1 MRSALRATGPE
12 SAAKAERSRTRAA
25 TPKWGACRGRRAVS
39 LASSSPPGYSAP
51 GVRVI
56 FGGSDAGADV
66 ADAGVT
72 VRLAPGEEA
81 FGCEGHATTRCL
93 LAFLAREVRS
103 HPGPALDYGAG
114 CGVLGLAAFLL
125 GSRPVTGVENQ
136 RDAVATA
143 RLNAS
148 LNGVPWGGPRGFAVL
163 EPSEFAPAPAG
174 GAHAV
179 LAVANMLVGPLVTV
193 APDIAAATRPGAR
206 VALTGFRRREVATVL
221 AAYAPYLDLD
231 PAPNPVPCDPDH
243 DDDGQHPH
251 GGDAWVALF
260 ATRNA
265 VAVST
270 ALRSDQAVS

>member
-1 MRSALRATGPE
+1 MRAALRATGPE
-12 SAAKAERSRTRAA
+12 SAAKAKRSGTRAA
-25 TPKWGACRGRRAVS
+25 TPKRGARRGRRAVS
-39 LASSSPPGYSAP
+39 LASSSSPPPPPGYSAP

-56 FGGSDAGADV
+56 FGGFDAGTDADPADADAD

-93 LAFLAREVRS
+93 LGFLAREVRS

-143 RLNAS
+143 RLNAG

-179 LAVANMLVGPLVTV
+179 LA
-193 APDIAAATRPGAR
+193 
-206 VALTGFRRREVATVL
+206 
-221 AAYAPYLDLD
+221 
-231 PAPNPVPCDPDH
+231 
-243 DDDGQHPH
+243 
-251 GGDAWVALF
+251 
-260 ATRNA
+260 
-265 VAVST
+265 
-270 ALRSDQAVS
+270 